1 MLPPRAILK
10 SADRLSEYDQPLEK
24 LKKLEKVRSIPM
36 SFADIRKEYMQ
47 RGLHESEVDA
57 DPIRQFEA
65 WFDAAREATPLEP
78 NAMALATVG
87 ADGRP
92 ALRMV
97 LLKGVDERGFV
108 FYTNYE
114 SRKGRELAD
123 TPWAALTFFW
133 PEMERQIRIEGRVER
148 VSDEESDAYFHS
160 RPIGSQLSASASRQS
175 EVIPGREA
183 LEERVAELAARYQ
196 DQEIPRPENWGGF
209 RVVPDFIEF
218 WQGRPNRLHDRLRY
232 RLSADGSWI
241 IERLSP

>member
-1 MLPPRAILK
+1 
-10 SADRLSEYDQPLEK
+10 
-24 LKKLEKVRSIPM
+24 M

-47 RGLHESEVDA
+47 RGLHESEVGA

-65 WFDAAREATPLEP
+65 WFDAAREVTPLEP

-92 ALRMV
+92 SLRMV

-133 PEMERQIRIEGRVER
+133 PEMERQIRIEGQVER
-148 VSDEESDAYFHS
+148 VSDEESDTYFHS

-175 EVIPGREA
+175 EVIPGREP

-196 DQEIPRPENWGGF
+196 DREIPRPENWGGF
-209 RVVPDFIEF
+209 RVIPDFIEF
-218 WQGRPNRLHDRLRY
+218 WQGRPSRLHDRLRY

>member
-1 MLPPRAILK
+1 
-10 SADRLSEYDQPLEK
+10 
-24 LKKLEKVRSIPM
+24 M

-47 RGLHESEVDA
+47 RGLHESEVGA

-65 WFDAAREATPLEP
+65 WFDAAREVTPLEP

-92 ALRMV
+92 SLRMV
-97 LLKGVDERGFV
+97 LLKGIDERGFV

-133 PEMERQIRIEGRVER
+133 PEMERQIRIEGQVER

-175 EVIPGREA
+175 EVIPGREP

-209 RVVPDFIEF
+209 RVIPDFIEF
-218 WQGRPNRLHDRLRY
+218 WQGRPSRLHDRLRY

>member
-1 MLPPRAILK
+1 
-10 SADRLSEYDQPLEK
+10 
-24 LKKLEKVRSIPM
+24 M

-47 RGLHESEVDA
+47 RGLHESEVGA

-65 WFDAAREATPLEP
+65 WFDAAREVTPLEP

-92 ALRMV
+92 SLRMV
-97 LLKGVDERGFV
+97 LLKGIDERGFV

-133 PEMERQIRIEGRVER
+133 PEMERQIRIEGQVER
-148 VSDEESDAYFHS
+148 VSDEESDTYFHS

-175 EVIPGREA
+175 EVIPGREP

-209 RVVPDFIEF
+209 RVIPDFIEF
-218 WQGRPNRLHDRLRY
+218 WQGRPSRLHDRLRY